1 MRAVAAKL
9 AKNGNGQADDFEE
22 LSIQQIALRCGLD
35 RATTKKRLD
44 QHRYEPAINGKKL
57 KIYRFDAE
65 MEARLTESDTKLT
78 DAKTRK
84 ETAAAQL
91 AEIKVAKE
99 IGELA
104 SVGEFID
111 VVQRLFG
118 AMHKEIAVR
127 MPKRLA
133 ARLAKAK
140 NPAEI
145 SKILSADLNKTFND
159 LREDHSKFLGK

>member
-9 AKNGNGQADDFEE
+9 AKNGNGQVDDFEE

-44 QHRYEPAINGKKL
+44 Q
-57 KIYRFDAE
+57 
-65 MEARLTESDTKLT
+65 
-78 DAKTRK
+78 
-84 ETAAAQL
+84 
-91 AEIKVAKE
+91 
-99 IGELA
+99 
-104 SVGEFID
+104 VGEFID